1 MIYFDNVKITNDKKL
16 VGIVK
21 SDNNQ
26 IQVGDVIITTQ
37 DYYSKEHDYQR
48 IITPDEKTEITEGY
62 SFEVD
67 MATAQMIK
75 IGESNKDFN
84 LDKDLIILT
93 AEPAI
98 PNEEETVAY
107 EVIDCCHKKPTV
119 AMAYYKYCLFN
130 KAIGY
135 LKTFC
140 DECTVN
146 KEFIDFILKHNALD
160 LAISCSR
167 VDVAI
172 KLWNWFYNKDVKT
185 VITKNCGCHG
195 R

>member
-16 VGIVK
+16 VGTVK
-21 SDNNQ
+21 SDNDQ

-37 DYYSKEHDYQR
+37 DYYDKENDFQY
-48 IITPDEKTEITEGY
+48 TVTSDEKTAVTGGY

-67 MATAQMIK
+67 MTIAKMHK
-75 IGESNKDFN
+75 GEPSKEFN

-93 AEPAI
+93 AKPAV
-98 PNEEETVAY
+98 PNEEETVTY
-107 EVIDCCHKKPTV
+107 EVVDCCHKKPAT

-130 KAIGY
+130 KALDY
-135 LKTFC
+135 LKAFC

-146 KEFIDFILKHNALD
+146 KDFIDFILKHNALD
-160 LAISCSR
+160 LAISCGR

-172 KLWNWFYNKDVKT
+172 KLWNWFYNKNVRT

-195 R
+195 

>member
-16 VGIVK
+16 VGTVK
-21 SDNNQ
+21 SDNDQ

-37 DYYSKEHDYQR
+37 DYYDKEDDFQY
-48 IITPDEKTEITEGY
+48 TVTADEKTEITRGY

-67 MATAQMIK
+67 MTIAKMQK
-75 IGESNKDFN
+75 GQPSKEFN

-93 AEPAI
+93 AKPAV
-98 PNEEETVAY
+98 PNEAETVAY
-107 EVIDCCHKKPTV
+107 EVVDCCHKKPAT

-130 KAIGY
+130 KALGY

-146 KEFIDFILKHNALD
+146 KDFIDFILKHNALD
-160 LAISCSR
+160 LAISCGR
-167 VDVAI
+167 VDVAK
-172 KLWNWFYNKDVKT
+172 KLWNWFYNKDVKA

-195 R
+195 